1 MAKLFRKLNKIQVH
15 GNTLLL
21 PVKRLLKSLASLCKV
36 QLLMFETM
44 DNKNKF
50 YIDICFLY
58 IQFLRFLSYNQLHWL
73 PETFMVS
80 HRYVCANE
88 MILPTR
94 RPLHQRCELSEF
106 FFISFLK
113 WKKVTYINDVYNL
126 PYYSFKIFP
135 GSWLVKTTYI
145 IHYNQLLLIKFG
157 KNFVILNGWR
167 QNDIKSAA
175 WLQVIEALTKKTW
188 GQGWVVLVVRTKWRN
203 CHGTFHSFQGK
214 ILSKNIVRTARR
226 QLNRQYLLFGVYLQ
240 TRADLNLVN
249 FPIKM
254 HYRYELTS
262 TEVSM
267 F

>member
-1 MAKLFRKLNKIQVH
+1 
-15 GNTLLL
+15 
-21 PVKRLLKSLASLCKV
+21 
-36 QLLMFETM
+36 MFETM

-50 YIDICFLY
+50 YTDICFLY

-94 RPLHQRCELSEF
+94 RPLYQRCELSEF

-135 GSWLVKTTYI
+135 SSWLVKTTCI
-145 IHYNQLLLIKFG
+145 IHHNQLLLIKFG

-240 TRADLNLVN
+240 TRA
-249 FPIKM
+249 I
-254 HYRYELTS
+254 S
-262 TEVSM
+262 
-267 F
+267 

>member
-1 MAKLFRKLNKIQVH
+1 MRPWTIKTNFTKIFVFFTFNFWDFLATTNYTDCLKHLWFLTGMFVQMKWSFQQEGPCTKDVSCLN
-15 GNTLLL
+15 
-21 PVKRLLKSLASLCKV
+21 
-36 QLLMFETM
+36 
-44 DNKNKF
+44 
-50 YIDICFLY
+50 
-58 IQFLRFLSYNQLHWL
+58 
-73 PETFMVS
+73 
-80 HRYVCANE
+80 
-88 MILPTR
+88 
-94 RPLHQRCELSEF
+94 F

-135 GSWLVKTTYI
+135 GSWLVKTTCI
-145 IHYNQLLLIKFG
+145 IHHNQLLLIKFR